1 MRKVILIL
9 ISVIFMLSGC
19 SRAKNDMEKNT
30 GETPTGYD
38 GPIHSEY
45 IFVKGQL
52 YICAYTVIHTDKIQE
67 EIVKLGE
74 VIKQDEYHFPDEEY
88 EATHVPVGTPIY
100 QIGDN
105 IYVSYDGEYY
115 QQYHAATENGM
126 PVEELNSDNKITTEQ
141 SDTGETPTGYPDGTL
156 QEEYLFVNGKL
167 YVCAYEAVKEGRLNG
182 EIVKLGEVT
191 KEDDRNYPDE
201 EFEAAH
207 VPVGTA
213 VYSVGDKIYTY
224 GGPDYAGQV
233 YYRLFRECTN
243 IEE

>member
-1 MRKVILIL
+1 MKRKVL
-9 ISVIFMLSGC
+9 VIAICLLLTGC
-19 SRAKNDMEKNT
+19 GKSNEQSAPKNT
-30 GETPTGYD
+30 ENSTSSQTTQTED
-38 GPIHSEY
+38 I
-45 IFVKGQL
+45 
-52 YICAYTVIHTDKIQE
+52 TD
-67 EIVKLGE
+67 
-74 VIKQDEYHFPDEEY
+74 
-88 EATHVPVGTPIY
+88 
-100 QIGDN
+100 
-105 IYVSYDGEYY
+105 
-115 QQYHAATENGM
+115 
-126 PVEELNSDNKITTEQ
+126 KITTEQ
-141 SDTGETPTGYPDGTL
+141 SDTGETPTGYPNGTL

-167 YVCAYEAVKEGRLNG
+167 YVCAYKAVKEGRLNG